1 MAAALYPTPLQA
13 GFRLFRGQ
21 DLNAL
26 LANPVLSTQNA
37 ATAHAGGTRAAAFA
51 ISATLTNFTVVATAA
66 DSAVL
71 PKALPGMVF
80 YVTNNGAAAMTL
92 YANGTDTINGT
103 AGATGVSIVPGVFAT
118 LICSAA
124 GTWLMDTSTA
134 GAAATNST
142 VIWADGGAPAA
153 ATTGNDTACSNG
165 DRYWVSIQIPR
176 PTLLT
181 GLSYLIGSVGGT
193 DKAIAELHNN
203 AGALVATSALAGVTV
218 GTAAN
223 LQSLPFTATY
233 TAQPGRY
240 FAAMQFN
247 GTTAKFRTYTIPGSP
262 FITGTA
268 AGTFGTSASITP
280 GTTFTANV
288 GPIVSTY

>member
-1 MAAALYPTPLQA
+1 MAAANFPTPHLP
-13 GFRLFRGQ
+13 GFRLMRG
-21 DLNAL
+21 DTLNAQL
-26 LANPVLSTQNA
+26 SNPVWSSQNA

-51 ISATLTNFTVVATAA
+51 ITATVTNFTTVATAA

-71 PKALPGMVF
+71 PAAKPGMVF
-80 YVTNNGAAAMTL
+80 FVTNNGAAAMTL
-92 YANGTDTINGT
+92 YANGSDTINGT
-103 AGATGVSIVPGVFAT
+103 AGATGVSILPGVFAT
-118 LICSAA
+118 LLCTAA
-124 GTWLMDTSTA
+124 LTWVMDTSTA
-134 GAAATNST
+134 GAAATNSSI
-142 VIWADGGAPAA
+142 IWADGGAPTS
-153 ATTGNDTACSNG
+153 ATAGNDTAVTNG

-181 GLSYLIGSVGGT
+181 GISYLIGSVGGT

-203 AGALVATSALAGVTV
+203 AGTLVATSALAGVTV

-240 FAAMQFN
+240 FVAMQFN

-280 GTTFTANV
+280 GTTFTANI